1 LGYLK
6 KSANI
11 TPIKCNL
18 FYRSNIMLKE
28 LSSLASRLD
37 RKGFTKEADIL
48 DGIIQK
54 LAQVATVGA
63 PGLTYSGGRGYD
75 LGGSQSE
82 KFYKAKPKTMSE
94 FNHFLGSL
102 ISEFAKNPYQKVF
115 SKSVIDNPP
124 SMSDSTWNDKT
135 AKAFLQYCVAA
146 GFPAAGLS
154 SNLFSWKNFAVKNG
168 YEPTLN
174 GIYAFWEDTIDK
186 VESYRGY
193 EHERHS
199 REYAENM
206 RSRMESEDTAG
217 AAGRQE
223 DRTGRGISADVRR
236 PTYDPMDPLAGL
248 DLGDMDKETERLSG
262 RADRGMRRDLSPLKR
277 RIHSRVGAGTHLQL
291 GAEGERFLSTLAGQV
306 SRRLDAAVSKSDVA
320 AEWFT
325 QSPEEVLPESA
336 LRSKDVSSVYNG
348 SDPEIKAVYAM
359 IQQALNK
366 HR

>member
-1 LGYLK
+1 
-6 KSANI
+6 
-11 TPIKCNL
+11 
-18 FYRSNIMLKE
+18 MLKE

-37 RKGFTKEADIL
+37 MKGFTKEADIL

-63 PGLTYSGGRGYD
+63 PGVTYSGGRGYE
-75 LGGSQSE
+75 LGGLQSE

-115 SKSVIDNPP
+115 SQSVIDNPP
-124 SMSDSTWNDKT
+124 SMADSSWNDKT

-146 GFPAAGLS
+146 GFPSAGLS
-154 SNLFSWKNFAVKNG
+154 GSLFSWKNFAVKNG

-186 VESYRGY
+186 VESYRGS

-206 RSRMESEDTAG
+206 RSRMEAGDTAG
-217 AAGRQE
+217 AAGRSE
-223 DRTGRGISADVRR
+223 DRTGRGISSDIRR
-236 PTYDPMDPLAGL
+236 PSYDPMDPLAGL
-248 DLGDMDKETERLSG
+248 DLDDMDRDTERLSG
-262 RADRGMRRDLSPLKR
+262 RAGRGLKRDLSALKK
-277 RIHSRVGAGTHLQL
+277 RIHSRVGAGTHLQI
-291 GAEGERFLSTLAGQV
+291 GAEGERFLSTLAGQI
-306 SRRLDAAVSKSDVA
+306 SRRLDDAVSRSDVA

-325 QSPEEVLPESA
+325 QNPEEVLPENA
-336 LRSKDVSSVYNG
+336 LRSRDVSSVYDG
-348 SDPEIKAVYAM
+348 SDAEIRAVYAM
-359 IQQALNK
+359 IQQALNR